1 LTKVISSRVTIGIT
15 VKIKIGITVK
25 IEMANR
31 PVYIAKKIPPYFER
45 VDTEFKF
52 YSGFSL
58 KQKQLSIKSL
68 HDAFN
73 EVYPDKKVLEI
84 SSKSDNDLGVKVSA
98 FNLQFRY
105 MDSEK
110 IFSVESAF
118 QGSKVFKNGG
128 SCFDLLE
135 KSSRDAKKDSRLKA
149 GDNLLGFIFLNEDFP
164 LEPKTYFYD
173 WLYINAL
180 NYNSNLAEE
189 ILNYD
194 AFTDIEFNPKKSV
207 NCQAAAAAIF
217 VGLSRADL
225 LSTALSH
232 KENFWELVRV

>member
-1 LTKVISSRVTIGIT
+1 
-15 VKIKIGITVK
+15 
-25 IEMANR
+25 MANR
-31 PVYIAKKIPPYFER
+31 PVYIAKESQPYFER
-45 VDTEFKF
+45 VDIEFKF
-52 YSGFSL
+52 YGGFSL

-73 EVYPDKKVLEI
+73 EVCPDKKVLEI

-98 FNLQFRY
+98 FNMQFRHK
-105 MDSEK
+105 DSDK
-110 IFSVESAF
+110 NFSVESAF

-180 NYNSNLAEE
+180 NSNAASAKE
-189 ILNYD
+189 ILSYD
-194 AFTDIEFNPKKSV
+194 AFTDIEFNPKKSL

-225 LSTALSH
+225 LSAALSH
-232 KENFWELVRV
+232 KENFLEIVYPKK

>member
-1 LTKVISSRVTIGIT
+1 MTKVILSRVTIGIT
-15 VKIKIGITVK
+15 VKIK
-25 IEMANR
+25 MANR

-52 YSGFSL
+52 YNGFSL

-73 EVYPDKKVLEI
+73 EVYPDKKILEI

-98 FNLQFRY
+98 FNLQFCHK
-105 MDSEK
+105 DSDK
-110 IFSVESAF
+110 ILSVESAF
-118 QGSKVFKNGG
+118 QSSKVFEKYG

-135 KSSRDAKKDSRLKA
+135 KTSRDAKKDSRLKA

-180 NYNSNLAEE
+180 NLNPDLAEE
-189 ILNYD
+189 ILSYD

-225 LSTALSH
+225 LSAALIH
-232 KENFWELVRV
+232 KESFLELVNS